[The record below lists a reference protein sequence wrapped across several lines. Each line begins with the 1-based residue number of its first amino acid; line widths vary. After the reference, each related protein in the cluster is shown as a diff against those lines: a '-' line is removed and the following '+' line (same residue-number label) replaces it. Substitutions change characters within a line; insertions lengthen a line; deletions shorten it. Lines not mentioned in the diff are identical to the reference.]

1 MPNIEIYGFSENW
14 KGHTNETDWD
24 NAEALKRRIF
34 ELFEGE
40 PFVKDMVVTIVDSD
54 TTDAKNH
61 PQPFLRLLSSNARE
75 ARRIL
80 QILEK
85 KMSGIDVEYVKIVR
99 FIPKHILLRKG
110 K

>member
-14 KGHTNETDWD
+14 KGHTNETDWE

-34 ELFEGE
+34 ELFEGR
-40 PFVKDMVVTIVDSD
+40 PFVRDMVVTIVDSD

-61 PQPFLRLLSSNARE
+61 SQPFLRLLSSNARE

-80 QILEK
+80 QILDDK
-85 KMSGIDVEYVKIVR
+85 IPSIDVEYVKIER
-99 FIPKHILLRKG
+99 FIPKHVRQRK
-110 K
+110 